1 MIIVIHDLAI
11 KAIEAFIHIDP
22 TTRIYRTYWANC
34 FATCAGVPALHLDDA
49 AALDRDI
56 DLVGGGASS
65 DVIGQGSDAE
75 VASGGN
81 VDVIVVKGLVSA
93 EAAQVGAVRVDPV
106 GPRLA
111 YRCQESFRRLLDFDS
126 D

>member
-1 MIIVIHDLAI
+1 LVRVTG
-11 KAIEAFIHIDP
+11 KRE
-22 TTRIYRTYWANC
+22 R
-34 FATCAGVPALHLDDA
+34 DA
-49 AALDRDI
+49 ADLTDNPPETEQEFLSLPWNWLASRCSQNTVHFLVSVDLDKPNTKM
-56 DLVGGGASS
+56 A
-65 DVIGQGSDAE
+65 
-75 VASGGN
+75 GN

-111 YRCQESFRRLLDFDS
+111 CRCQESFRRLLDFDS